1 MNGRTDGWMESLENL
16 KQTLDAM
23 PDTSC
28 LHTFFISLIVYS
40 AARGY
45 ACALERAV
53 LFICLLWFSV
63 FVDIFWLIFLEQIYL
78 TNSCLVLSVPNFEVV
93 VVITCFN

>member
-1 MNGRTDGWMESLENL
+1 MESLENL
-16 KQTLDAM
+16 KQPLDAM

-28 LHTFFISLIVYS
+28 LRTFFISLIVYS
-40 AARGY
+40 AAGGY

-63 FVDIFWLIFLEQIYL
+63 FVDIFVNFFGANIFNKFLFRSECTQL
-78 TNSCLVLSVPNFEVV
+78 
-93 VVITCFN
+93 